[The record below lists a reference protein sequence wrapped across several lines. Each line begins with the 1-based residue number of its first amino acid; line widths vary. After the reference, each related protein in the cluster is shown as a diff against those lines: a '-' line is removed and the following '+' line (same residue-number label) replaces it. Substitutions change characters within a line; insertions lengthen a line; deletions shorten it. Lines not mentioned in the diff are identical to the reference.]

1 MLVYSLIHRFCVAIE
16 GYYDHTSVHRIIKDF
31 MVQFGDPSGTGE
43 GGESIWGKPFKDE
56 IHGRIKFNHR
66 GQVAMANENKPNTN
80 HSQFFITL
88 SSCPHLDR
96 KHTIFGKVTGTTIYN
111 LMKLNEV
118 EIDSKDRP
126 VEPIKIHKM
135 EILLNPFDD
144 IVPRDISHKKYNE
157 TVIETAPPPVLV
169 VKKDRKGVKDNTLL
183 SFEEDEAGT
192 LAGDG
197 NDAFEAKMREKMLQ
211 KRRRVEDKPEI
222 TTEKPPI
229 KKEEQ
234 TDAAHDHDTSQLKEA
249 NKEYQRLRDEL
260 LRSKR
265 SVQLLTGEIPKDSVS
280 SNNNNDDKKSF
291 LEQQKL
297 KYMKRKSD
305 DGGDRQNETM
315 LKLQQFKQ
323 GLKQVKKLESAPV
336 VVESYHGQVLEGND
350 EDKLDNWYGG
360 KLTFKK
366 HAMDDQYRFGL
377 GGDGRHV
384 DDYEVVD
391 SRK

>member
-1 MLVYSLIHRFCVAIE
+1 MCIALE
-16 GYYDHTSVHRIIKDF
+16 GYYDQTSVHRIIKDF
-31 MVQFGDPSGTGE
+31 MVQLGDPSGTGE

-56 IHGRIKFNHR
+56 IHSRIKFNHR

-96 KHTIFGKVTGTTIYN
+96 KHTIFGKVTGNTIFN
-111 LMKLNEV
+111 LLKLNEV

-126 VEPIKIHKM
+126 VEPIKIHKI
-135 EILLNPFDD
+135 EVLLNPFDD
-144 IVPRDISHKKYNE
+144 ILPRDIVHKKYTE
-157 TVIETAPPPVLV
+157 TVVDTAPPPVV
-169 VKKDRKGVKDNTLL
+169 AVKKDRKGVKDNTLL
-183 SFEEDEAGT
+183 SFEEEEDAG
-192 LAGDG
+192 LVAGDG

-211 KRRRVEDKPEI
+211 KRRRVEEKPAPN
-222 TTEKPPI
+222 TEKI
-229 KKEEQ
+229 EVEKHEQ
-234 TDAAHDHDTSQLKEA
+234 TASSQDKSQLMEA
-249 NKEYQRLRDEL
+249 NKEFQRLRDEL

-265 SVQLLTGEIPKDSVS
+265 SVQLLTGEAPKDAGSVN
-280 SNNNNDDKKSF
+280 SNSDSKMTF

-297 KYMKRKSD
+297 KYTKRKSD
-305 DGGDRQNETM
+305 DSGDRQNETM

-323 GLKQVKKLESAPV
+323 GLKQVKKLDSTQVA
-336 VVESYHGQVLEGND
+336 VESYHGQVLEGKDD
-350 EDKLDNWYGG
+350 EKLDDWCSG